1 MRSPSLRPL
10 TCIARH
16 LPLPAAMALLVLA
29 GAGAHAMPEF
39 ARQYNVS
46 CNACHSAFPKLNA
59 FGDQFAAWNFKM
71 PHWRQAIAQEI
82 GDELLALPAR
92 PPFAIRLQTFV
103 QWREGEE
110 IDPAIGP
117 TGNDASFDFQTP
129 YLIKLLSSAPLS
141 DNLTY
146 YFYGIFA
153 EKGRNGEILIED
165 AWVRHDDVFGTGVAM
180 QLGQFQISDLMFPRE
195 IRLTFQ
201 DYYVYR
207 AGQLT
212 YDRGVLFDRD
222 FGGFSIGLGAVNG
235 NGIEQ
240 NFPINSPGFRRPD
253 RMFDHDTSKTFFG
266 RVGTTLGPVDAGL
279 FGLAGRQRSAGG
291 FAGTAAGARNTDRF
305 VAGIDLAGE
314 INPQLDWYAQ
324 VLWNRWESFLDL
336 DPAQDYDW
344 LGGFIGVDYVPS
356 DRWSF
361 SLLYNYAEADDFRG
375 TGTIFEGIRI
385 NSLALNASYYVMR
398 NVKVIVEA
406 NADFLGTDRGGPPF
420 VGHQT
425 REHYLLLGFD
435 LAL

>member
-1 MRSPSLRPL
+1 MRIDHWGRWCAYFIGRGLVVAMLLAPSL
-10 TCIARH
+10 
-16 LPLPAAMALLVLA
+16 AA
-29 GAGAHAMPEF
+29 AMPEF

-46 CNACHSAFPKLNA
+46 CSACHNAFPKLNS
-59 FGDQFAAWNFKM
+59 FGEQFAAWNFKM
-71 PHWRQAIAQEI
+71 PHWRQAIATET
-82 GDELLALPAR
+82 GDPQLALPAR
-92 PPFAIRLQTFV
+92 IPLAIRLQSFA

-110 IDPAIGP
+110 IDPVTGP

-153 EKGRNGEILIED
+153 EKGANTEVIIED
-165 AWVRHDDVFGTGVAM
+165 AWIRHDDLFGTGVAM
-180 QLGQFQISDLMFPRE
+180 QLGQFQLSDLMFPRE

-207 AGQLT
+207 AARVT

-222 FGGFSIGLGAVNG
+222 VGAFSIGVGAVNG

-240 NFPINSPGFRRPD
+240 NFPINSPGYRRPD
-253 RMFDHDTSKTFFG
+253 HMFDHDTAKTFFG
-266 RVGTTLGPVDAGL
+266 RVGTAMGPVDVGL
-279 FGLAGRQRSAGG
+279 FGLTGRQRSAAG
-291 FAGTAAGARNTDRF
+291 FAGTAAGARDIDRHA
-305 VAGIDLAGE
+305 VGLDIAGE

-324 VLWNRWESFLDL
+324 FLWNRWEAFLDD
-336 DPAQDYDW
+336 DPTQNRDW
-344 LGGFIGVDYVPS
+344 WGGFVGVDYVPN

-361 SLLYNYAEADDFRG
+361 SLLYNYAEADDFRR

-385 NSLALNASYYVMR
+385 NSLALNVSRYVMR
-398 NVKVIVEA
+398 NVKIVFEA
-406 NADFLGTDRGGPPF
+406 NADLLGTDPPGPPF

-425 REHYLLLGFD
+425 REHYVLVGFD